1 MAALL
6 GASLALGQHVKPAA
20 PSSKV
25 NALVYAELA
34 KAPDKARAKRNPME
48 HDPDAVA
55 AGQNLFEQHCS
66 ECHGNAGYGTEKA
79 PSLRAEEVQGAAPGA
94 IFWILTN
101 GVVRR
106 GMPVWSKLPE
116 PQRWQLVSFI
126 RSLGAV
132 PKTPEG
138 SRIRRAC
145 PGGSHRLW
153 THATNLGAGQPGV
166 GACVARRQTVDP
178 RREFPE

>member
-1 MAALL
+1 VKESIVALSVMAVLL
-6 GASLALGQHVKPAA
+6 AASNVFGQREKPVA
-20 PSSKV
+20 PNYKAD
-25 NALVYAELA
+25 ALVYAELA

-48 HDPDAVA
+48 NNSGAVA

-66 ECHGNAGYGTEKA
+66 ECHGSAAYGTKKA
-79 PSLRAEEVQGAAPGA
+79 PSLRAEEVQNATPGA

-126 RSLGAV
+126 KSLGAT
-132 PKTPEG
+132 KTPQEK
-138 SRIRRAC
+138 
-145 PGGSHRLW
+145 L
-153 THATNLGAGQPGV
+153 
-166 GACVARRQTVDP
+166 D
-178 RREFPE
+178 